1 MTDENTIPANAGTT
15 GPGKVF
21 NPSEEVGLI
30 LPQPSAH
37 TAPMAVS
44 IPSGPTHT
52 EQKPAVDFVKKIPD
66 LKDDIAKILER
77 VKMPER
83 RGEFVPVQ
91 PKVESRITPPVSLPV
106 TPAPQVPNGELHSV
120 HTFKDDLTR
129 VAREQKI
136 SVIKAVSLEEE
147 KRHQEKPRDFDRAV
161 QKKPVVPIV
170 LGVVVLASV
179 AIIAAFWFSSL
190 SSSTATTTQ
199 EFHSLLF
206 AEQNTSFPLN
216 QESGLDLK
224 RSLATLRTKNLP
236 LGSITKLTPM
246 ILGEAPRLATTAEFF
261 TSLQTRAPDSFVRAL
276 NNDFFLGIHSV
287 DTNAPV
293 LVLSVQSYENA
304 FAGMLAWE
312 SSVNEDLGPFFT
324 TAPLFTSGNGTPTRR
339 AYTDEVI
346 QNYDIR
352 ALKNDSGTIVFYYV
366 FPSRNILILAES
378 PYSFTEIIT
387 RLKAQR
393 AL

>member
-30 LPQPSAH
+30 LPQPSVR

-44 IPSGPTHT
+44 SSAPASNAPGSTHT
-52 EQKPAVDFVKKIPD
+52 LKKIPD
-66 LKDDIAKILER
+66 LRDDIAKILQQ

-83 RGEFVPVQ
+83 RGEF
-91 PKVESRITPPVSLPV
+91 
-106 TPAPQVPNGELHSV
+106 TPAQHVPEDRMAPPKELPKTPTPTEQNELHSV

-276 NNDFFLGIHSV
+276 GNDFFLGIHSV

-324 TAPLFTSGNGTPTRR
+324 TAPLFTSGNGTPARR

-352 ALKNDSGTIVFYYV
+352 ALKNDSGIIVFYYV